1 MITMASSHCCEKQVY
16 AAHKGDWGRKTLLGC
31 CQGETF
37 LQFCQETFF
46 KRKTFGQGNKYL
58 VKFVQM
64 MKMGNWVIPKWRW
77 IVGELDNCKRN
88 LNLCFLSFLE
98 TNFFY
103 IKRWPLLCN
112 AVGGCTHQKLFHLG
126 KQSTGTFS
134 NFLFNILSFSFWS
147 LFHFL
152 GVVLDYILITF
163 PFFFWVLDYT
173 FFHQIFKTGLI
184 CFQKLMGAI
193 LARLM

>member
-1 MITMASSHCCEKQVY
+1 MLPGRNIFAIFP
-16 AAHKGDWGRKTLLGC
+16 GD
-31 CQGETF
+31 
-37 LQFCQETFF
+37 FF
-46 KRKTFGQGNKYL
+46 ERKTFGQGNKYL
-58 VKFVQM
+58 GNFVQM

-147 LFHFL
+147 LFLFL

-163 PFFFWVLDYT
+163 PFFLGVLDYT